1 MEEGGLFDTP
11 EYYKAALEQEQ
22 LENTSLRKI
31 ILELNKKLGTK
42 EFIIDFLLESNSSQ
56 INQITKLQ
64 KRIDDLLA
72 EKEELIFQKAQCD
85 NELAARNEVELSFT
99 NQMNLWITQLPVLS
113 EFKKPKMSSLIGG
126 SMPNWFNLIIAI
138 FNEMIQRIKLL
149 ESAAIESKPTNNLHI
164 EGDFVMNKE
173 DSKENKE

>member
-11 EYYKAALEQEQ
+11 EYFKAALEQEQ

-85 NELAARNEVELSFT
+85 NELAARNEVELKAQKYLRRF
-99 NQMNLWITQLPVLS
+99 
-113 EFKKPKMSSLIGG
+113 
-126 SMPNWFNLIIAI
+126 
-138 FNEMIQRIKLL
+138 R
-149 ESAAIESKPTNNLHI
+149 
-164 EGDFVMNKE
+164 
-173 DSKENKE
+173 